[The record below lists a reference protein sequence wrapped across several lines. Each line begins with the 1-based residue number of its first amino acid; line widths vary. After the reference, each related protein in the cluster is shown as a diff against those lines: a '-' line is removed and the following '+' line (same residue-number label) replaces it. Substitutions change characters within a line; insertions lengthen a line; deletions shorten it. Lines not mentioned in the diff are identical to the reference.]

1 MLPYCLL
8 STKVTTNA
16 MERDQSHNTSLHDN
30 SIRINHVEYGKI
42 DEHRMLL
49 GLHLPHEIDQASLV
63 IGMHGGK

>member
-1 MLPYCLL
+1 
-8 STKVTTNA
+8 
-16 MERDQSHNTSLHDN
+16 MERDQSHNTSIHNTSFHDN

>member
-1 MLPYCLL
+1 M
-8 STKVTTNA
+8 TTNA

-30 SIRINHVEYGKI
+30 SIRINHVEDGKI

>member
-1 MLPYCLL
+1 
-8 STKVTTNA
+8 

-30 SIRINHVEYGKI
+30 SIRINHVEDGKI

-49 GLHLPHEIDQASLV
+49 GLHLPLEIDQASLV